1 MNLSKT
7 QILGTALLLYFVSFI
22 VGVIFKMMHLPY
34 VEVILIIIFVS
45 AIVFI
50 ALAVYEI
57 VQSSRID
64 MNEKIMWVIALLFL
78 GFLSSALYWFSGRK
92 RIIAGVAKDV

>member
-1 MNLSKT
+1 
-7 QILGTALLLYFVSFI
+7 
-22 VGVIFKMMHLPY
+22 
-34 VEVILIIIFVS
+34 
-45 AIVFI
+45 VFI

-78 GFLSSALYWFSGRK
+78 GFFSSALYWFSGRK
-92 RIIAGVAKDV
+92 RIIARVAKDV

>member
-1 MNLSKT
+1 MNFSKAK
-7 QILGTALLLYFVSFI
+7 ILGTAIILSFVSFI
-22 VGVIFKMMHLPY
+22 AGAIFKLRHMPY
-34 VEVILIIIFVS
+34 ADVSLIITFFS

-78 GFLSSALYWFSGRK
+78 GFFSSALYWFSGRK